1 TYSGVRPLCDD
12 ESDSPQ
18 AITRDYTLELDA
30 EYDHAPLLSVFG
42 GKLTTYRKLGEAAM
56 KKLAPFLPEMG
67 KDWTANQTL
76 PGGNFSCSREQLA
89 KMIHAKYSWASEAML
104 LRYVTQFGTQ
114 TWDLM
119 EGTNSV
125 EDLGH
130 CFSEQASG
138 VYQREIDYLMNHEMA
153 LTDED
158 ILWRRTK
165 LGLYMNEEEK
175 IALAEYLKEKL

>member
-1 TYSGVRPLCDD
+1 

-89 KMIHAKYSWASEAML
+89 KQIH
-104 LRYVTQFGTQ
+104 
-114 TWDLM
+114 
-119 EGTNSV
+119 
-125 EDLGH
+125 
-130 CFSEQASG
+130 
-138 VYQREIDYLMNHEMA
+138 
-153 LTDED
+153 
-158 ILWRRTK
+158 
-165 LGLYMNEEEK
+165 
-175 IALAEYLKEKL
+175 